1 MQIFQP
7 IIIQLGKYQ
16 LLRKLVTKQI
26 YFAAKADSSQY
37 TSCLETLNYTILHN
51 LEEIKDGAK
60 RAFIEKDDEL
70 LMGGNETF
78 NVTKILTP
86 Q

>member
-1 MQIFQP
+1 M
-7 IIIQLGKYQ
+7 
-16 LLRKLVTKQI
+16 
-26 YFAAKADSSQY
+26 
-37 TSCLETLNYTILHN
+37 
-51 LEEIKDGAK
+51 EEIKEGAK

-86 Q
+86 QQMAMRQDKEKEAFTKMKDMLKDLT